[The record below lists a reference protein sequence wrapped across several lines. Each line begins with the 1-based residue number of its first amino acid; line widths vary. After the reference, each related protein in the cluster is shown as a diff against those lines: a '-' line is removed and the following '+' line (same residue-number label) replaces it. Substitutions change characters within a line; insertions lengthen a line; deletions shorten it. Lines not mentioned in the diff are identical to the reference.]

1 MTEPKL
7 RAADVVARRLYAAGC
22 RYAFGMP
29 GGEVLTLIDALEG
42 AGIRFILVRHENSGG
57 FMAEAAYHRTGAP
70 GILVATLGPG
80 ALNGINVV
88 ANAHAPDIVK
98 NEVTAD
104 KGRYLKSLRA
114 P

>member
-1 MTEPKL
+1 MTQVKL
-7 RAADVVARRLYAAGC
+7 RAADVLAKRLYAAGC

-29 GGEVLTLIDALEG
+29 GGEVLTLINALET

-57 FMAEAAYHRTGAP
+57 FMAEAVYHRTGAP

-88 ANAHAPDIVK
+88 ANAQAPRCPP
-98 NEVTAD
+98 APA
-104 KGRYLKSLRA
+104 RRCHRA
-114 P
+114 SMTT